1 MKIGNDHTFVSL
13 IFFFRIMLSSTLTPP
28 PPLPLIPFKRKKNEY
43 TTANYYI
50 ISNINFVCD

>member
-13 IFFFRIMLSSTLTPP
+13 IFFFGLCSHPPSRLPP
-28 PPLPLIPFKRKKNEY
+28 PPLIPFKRKKNEY